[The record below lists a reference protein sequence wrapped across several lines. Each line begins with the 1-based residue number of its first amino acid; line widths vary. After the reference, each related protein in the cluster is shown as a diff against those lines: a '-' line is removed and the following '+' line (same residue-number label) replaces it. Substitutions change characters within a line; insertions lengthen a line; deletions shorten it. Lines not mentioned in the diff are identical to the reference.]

1 MSDSREL
8 CKREQAL
15 CFCWVECVFVHTAG
29 ENLDVSPLK
38 KKMVLLPNLVLVQ
51 HNPVSMGTK
60 SLRSEDVKQLV
71 GFDECVCLPQ
81 PAKARWERSRERA
94 AVACTRLG

>member
-1 MSDSREL
+1 MQKGTGFVFL
-8 CKREQAL
+8 LGGA
-15 CFCWVECVFVHTAG
+15 CFCAHCAVKIRMSH
-29 ENLDVSPLK
+29 LL

-71 GFDECVCLPQ
+71 EFDECVCLPQ
-81 PAKARWERSRERA
+81 LAKARWEHSRERTA
-94 AVACTRLG
+94 LT